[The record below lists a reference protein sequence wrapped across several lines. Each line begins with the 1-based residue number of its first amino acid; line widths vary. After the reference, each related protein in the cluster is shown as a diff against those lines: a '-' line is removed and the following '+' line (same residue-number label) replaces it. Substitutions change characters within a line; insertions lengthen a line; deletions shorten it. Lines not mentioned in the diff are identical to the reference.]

1 MNEKEKRCIVSVYAI
16 FLMVFASLTGIIPAD
31 VDAGGNKTLQD
42 TTPPEVWGRMVV
54 YPSGLRYA
62 KDGDLIQIRAYIA
75 DNESGI
81 KQGYPVYD
89 LTAWHGPASLPL
101 FDDGQ
106 HLDGYAN
113 DSYYASEMITVN
125 SGQRCSYEWIPIIV
139 ENNDNLRIVTSITV
153 AVDNARPRVINVSLE
168 YPPGQ
173 KAAKTGDYIKVTG
186 NVTDFC
192 KPSIDIVFDTDDSG
206 SMADHPPYYQ
216 GNDPNNLRAHA
227 ICNFTKK
234 FMQYPDR
241 GTGVFFYGDST
252 PPYDKSPELFP
263 RDGKVVER
271 HLHENYQQICNDAL
285 TVQSDG
291 GTDGWPSLEL
301 SLQELNSY
309 GDPAKNRTII
319 LLTDGQF
326 NYPTGYN
333 SSNTVIYGPDGC
345 KQQRITIYTI
355 GLHVNGSLYG
365 FDEPLLKWIAKEC
378 GGEYFRAYSASALD
392 PIYQKIGSML
402 KKLPVPYGVDHA
414 WADTSSLGGKPYE
427 ELYDDGMHG
436 DGGANDGY
444 YSNYIQILNNQPSG
458 EFVIPITGYD
468 RAGNSYSNK
477 SLKVK
482 IDNIP
487 PVISSVSVKY
497 SSGGKASDG
506 DTITIEATVSD
517 TGQVSGVMDVY
528 VDASAFG
535 GGRWVKMPGSG
546 GTNQSPPIKV
556 YTNGRTGAFPFKV
569 YAYDIAG
576 NVATKDGVVE
586 VDNQDPKVKIYSLV
600 SKQVLSGEYLFAAT
614 AFDAVSVKMEITG
627 PTSLSQNMEFD
638 QKSKLWKVLVDTRKM
653 RDGDYNVKVTA
664 YDSHGDSSSAGPV
677 DFRIDNTPPHLAFDP
692 NLRSGEYLEGTQTIS
707 TWVIASDDPF
717 TQDLLVEYTVDGTNW
732 QNLAQNPVWD
742 TTKLMD
748 GTHTLTFRGRDIAG
762 HRVSI
767 SIGVVT
773 DNHVPK
779 IDSIHLPESDKPI
792 KGVVEFVVS
801 ATDAL
806 TVEEVNFT
814 LIPPGSEQKD
824 VKTVKLERSSDG
836 FYHYRIDTRLL
847 SKDGGYT
854 YTIRAIDIAGTKG
867 KLPYLDPNNHI
878 ASVKGEFIVDNTAPK
893 ISSILVDSPL
903 KKYIQFTSGIDR
915 EVLEGLIYINVT
927 VVDEPGTGAKP
938 SEVAGVDK
946 VYIRIDD
953 GGWEP
958 METTQTPDVYQYLW
972 RTGKSDNGP
981 HIIEVKGV
989 DKLGNTAF
997 SSSDTVYIDNPDY
1010 TSGALV
1016 IAGICSFFV
1025 LLFGFFLFHWRKYK
1039 EIANTPPAGYEPP
1052 VQEQSV
1058 QYTQQ
1063 ISSSPERIQ
1072 SQW

>member
-1 MNEKEKRCIVSVYAI
+1 MNENEKRCVVSLYAI
-16 FLMVFASLTGIIPAD
+16 FLMVFASLTGLIPAG

-42 TTPPEVWGRMVV
+42 TTPPAVWGRVVV
-54 YPSGLRYA
+54 YPPGEMYA

-89 LTAWHGPASLPL
+89 LTPWRGPANQPL
-101 FDDGQ
+101 FDDGK

-113 DSYYASEMITVN
+113 DGYYASEMITVR
-125 SGQRCSYEWIPIIV
+125 SGERCSYDWIPIIV
-139 ENNDNLRIVTSITV
+139 ENNANLGIVTSITV
-153 AVDNARPRVINVSLE
+153 AVDNALPKVTNVSME

-173 KAAKTGDYIKVTG
+173 KAVKTGDYIKVTG

-192 KPSIDIVFDTDDSG
+192 KPAIDVIFDTDDSG
-206 SMADHPPYYQ
+206 SMTW
-216 GNDPNNLRAHA
+216 NDPQNLRAQA
-227 ICNFTKK
+227 ICNFVNK
-234 FMQYPDR
+234 FMSYPDR
-241 GTGVFFYGDST
+241 GTGVFFHAPYGN
-252 PPYDKSPELFP
+252 SPELFP
-263 RDGKVVER
+263 RDQNQPVEH
-271 HLHENYQQICNDAL
+271 HLHYDYKLICQDAN
-285 TVQSDG
+285 TVQSYG

-301 SLQELNSY
+301 SMKELLTN

-319 LLTDGQF
+319 LLTDGEF
-326 NYPTGYN
+326 NEPDPSYN
-333 SSNTVIYGPDGC
+333 SSNTVIYGPNGC
-345 KQQRITIYTI
+345 KQQKITIFTI
-355 GLHVNGSLYG
+355 GLGQA
-365 FDEPLLKWIAKEC
+365 DENLLKWIAKEC
-378 GGEYFRAYSASALD
+378 GGQYFWAANASVLD
-392 PIYQKIGSML
+392 QIYRIIGGML
-402 KKLPVPYGVDHA
+402 KKLPVPYGIDHA

-436 DGGANDGY
+436 DGGVNDGY
-444 YSNYIQILNNQPSG
+444 YSNYIQILSKQPAG
-458 EFVIPITGYD
+458 EFVIPVTGYD

-517 TGQVSGVMDVY
+517 TGQVSGVRDVY
-528 VDASAFG
+528 LDASAFG

-556 YTNGRTGAFPFKV
+556 YTNGRTGAFPFTV

-576 NVATKDGVVE
+576 NVATKEGRVE

-664 YDSHGDSSSAGPV
+664 YDRYGDSSSAGPV
-677 DFRIDNTPPHLAFDP
+677 DFRIDNTPPRLAFDP
-692 NLRSGEYLEGTQTIS
+692 NVRPGEYLEGTQTIN

-717 TQDLLVEYTVDGTNW
+717 TQYLLVEYTVDGNNW
-732 QNLAQNPVWD
+732 QNLAQNPMWD

-748 GTHTLTFRGRDIAG
+748 GTHTLTFRATDIAG
-762 HRVSI
+762 YRESI
-767 SIGVVT
+767 SIDLVV
-773 DNHVPK
+773 DNHAPK
-779 IDSIHLPESDKPI
+779 LAVILAPESNKPLT
-792 KGVVEFVVS
+792 GVLDFRIS
-801 ATDAL
+801 ATDAIGIW
-806 TVEEVNFT
+806 EVNFT
-814 LIPPGSEQKD
+814 LTPPGSGQKD
-824 VKTVKLERSSDG
+824 AKTVKLDLGDDG
-836 FYHYRIDTRLL
+836 FYHYRVDTRLL
-847 SKDGGYT
+847 PKDGSYT
-854 YTIRAIDIAGTKG
+854 YTIRTIDIAGAKG
-867 KLPYLDPNNHI
+867 RLPYLDPNHHK
-878 ASVKGEFIVDNTAPK
+878 ASTKGGFIVDNTAPK
-893 ISSILVDSPL
+893 ISSLLVDSARKRYVNL
-903 KKYIQFTSGIDR
+903 TSGINL
-915 EVLEGLIYINVT
+915 VVQQGLIYINVT
-927 VVDEPGTGAKP
+927 VVDDPGTGAKP

-946 VYIRIDD
+946 VYVRID
-953 GGWEP
+953 GGMWQL
-958 METTQTPDVYQYLW
+958 MNTTNITNMYQYLW

-981 HIIEVKGV
+981 HLIEVKAV

-997 SSSDTVYIDNPDY
+997 ASSDTVYVDNPDY
-1010 TSGALV
+1010 TSGALAIV
-1016 IAGICSFFV
+1016 GICSFFV

-1039 EIANTPPAGYEPP
+1039 EIANTPPAGYETLT
-1052 VQEQSV
+1052 QEQMM
-1058 QYTQQ
+1058 QYQQ
-1063 ISSSPERIQ
+1063 QAASESEEIQ
-1072 SQW
+1072 W